1 MHINKVQF
9 DNKWFNPLFH
19 ILWDIETKY
28 PNIKHVYIYGG
39 KSSTKTY
46 TVAQFALIKAAVYG
60 KNTLAFRKVSDRM
73 NETLISTFKKARRT
87 TKVEAAINVMDKEF
101 RAAKAHIK
109 FKGLDSEDSAKGIE
123 NYSYMLFD
131 ELDQFSQEEYEETRL
146 SFRGEVSKMFF
157 CTWNPV
163 SEHLWIKPYLDRI
176 EWIDSEYKL
185 PSPESFIKMSADG
198 ARLLIKTDYND
209 NYWSVGSPC
218 ETYGYR
224 DEALIRDYEQLKT
237 YNYNKYRVV
246 VLGEW
251 GITEVKSPAVQTFDV
266 SKHVGK
272 VTPLEHIPL
281 LFWIDFNIDPLACT
295 VWQIFREDG
304 KHKIRGIREITIK
317 AKEGIHNTQQLID
330 LIKLQYATKLHSI
343 CFTGDATGAMGRA
356 EGLSNWIQINKA
368 FNLGR
373 RLQVPKSNP
382 SVLAS
387 IDLLNYVFYNHP
399 DILLDES
406 MTNTIFELQHTEKD
420 DKGLVKKNRN
430 LAEQRADFIDCIR
443 YGFSYWFMLQ
453 DDIQKYPH
461 KFGIK

>member
-1 MHINKVQF
+1 
-9 DNKWFNPLFH
+9 
-19 ILWDIETKY
+19 
-28 PNIKHVYIYGG
+28 
-39 KSSTKTY
+39 
-46 TVAQFALIKAAVYG
+46 
-60 KNTLAFRKVSDRM
+60 
-73 NETLISTFKKARRT
+73 
-87 TKVEAAINVMDKEF
+87 
-101 RAAKAHIK
+101 
-109 FKGLDSEDSAKGIE
+109 
-123 NYSYMLFD
+123 
-131 ELDQFSQEEYEETRL
+131 
-146 SFRGEVSKMFF
+146 MFF

-218 ETYGYR
+218 GTYGYR

-281 LFWIDFNIDPLACT
+281 LFWVDFNIDPLACT
-295 VWQIFREDG
+295 VWQIYREDG

-420 DKGLVKKNRN
+420 DKGLIKKDRK

-443 YGFSYWFMLQ
+443 YGFSYWFMLV